1 MGEQE
6 INICSGCKE
15 EEVVSRKYF
24 YYDIKCDC
32 CNSKNDPHFEIV
44 YHCKNCVPFPPKQ
57 LNVYLEPMKEFRHLL
72 SERIINSLDTYSFAY
87 KCDSFNTIEDLRNL
101 SLIKLSYIRGFGNKR
116 MNELKQFLTRYRIEC
131 KH

>member
-1 MGEQE
+1 
-6 INICSGCKE
+6 
-15 EEVVSRKYF
+15 
-24 YYDIKCDC
+24 
-32 CNSKNDPHFEIV
+32 
-44 YHCKNCVPFPPKQ
+44 
-57 LNVYLEPMKEFRHLL
+57 MKEFRHLL